1 MATIALVLFFVVLG
15 LGVVLVAM
23 KSGRRGP
30 LLNSETRAGRRL
42 VALLTVAV
50 AALFGVGIPVAVGFL
65 NGDQQSKDAPGG
77 LELTADQKHGRELF
91 GRACA
96 QCHTLKGANAV
107 GTVGPSL
114 DALRPPEQ
122 LTLDAIEKGRARGQ
136 GQMPALLY
144 EGEEAR
150 QVAAFVAAVAGRE

>member
-1 MATIALVLFFVVLG
+1 MATLAFVLFFVVLG
-15 LGVVLVAM
+15 VGVVLAAM

-30 LLNSETRAGRRL
+30 LLDSESRAGRRL
-42 VALLTVAV
+42 VVLLIVATT
-50 AALFGVGIPVAVGFL
+50 ALFGVAIPVAVGFL
-65 NGDQQSKDAPGG
+65 NGDEQSKDAPGG
-77 LELTADQKHGRELF
+77 VELTADQTKGRELF

-96 QCHTLKGANAV
+96 QCHTLKAANAV

-144 EGEEAR
+144 EGREAR
-150 QVAAFVAAVAGRE
+150 QVAQFVAAVAGRE

>member
-1 MATIALVLFFVVLG
+1 MATLAFVLFFVVLG
-15 LGVVLVAM
+15 VGVVMAAM

-30 LLNSETRAGRRL
+30 LLDSQTRSGRRL
-42 VALLTVAV
+42 VVLLTVVA

-77 LELTADQKHGRELF
+77 LELTADQKQGRELF

-96 QCHTLKGANAV
+96 QCHTLKAANAV
-107 GTVGPSL
+107 AAVGPSL
-114 DALRPPEQ
+114 DALRPPEK

-144 EGEEAR
+144 EGREAR